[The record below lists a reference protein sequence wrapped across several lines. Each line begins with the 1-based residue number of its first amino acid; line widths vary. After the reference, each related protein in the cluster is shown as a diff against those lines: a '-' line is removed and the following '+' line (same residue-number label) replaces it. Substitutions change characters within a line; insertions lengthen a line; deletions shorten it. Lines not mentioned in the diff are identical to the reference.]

1 MHYSTTPTTLANA
14 LRGIADHSWYERA
27 LCYGMDIKE
36 ADKTFFPE
44 ASATEDIER
53 AKMICGHCPVR
64 QECFNAAMDTGS
76 RFGVRAGL
84 TESERRKY
92 HKKVSERLDYQ
103 RVEAVFQGRDVALS
117 TTERDHVVRKTVQLG
132 WSIEKVGKLL
142 RTEHDYTRKLM
153 NKQRK
158 AIAAEQKKAATEQAA
173 ALTNAEVVNSP
184 KASVS
189 PLVVDFRTAA

>member
-1 MHYSTTPTTLANA
+1 MHTTTHATLADV

-27 LCYGMDIKE
+27 LCYGMDIEE

-44 ASATEDIER
+44 ASATDDIKR

-64 QECFNAAMDTGS
+64 QECFDAAMDTGS
-76 RFGVRAGL
+76 RIGIRAGL

-92 HKKVSERLDYQ
+92 HKKVSERLDY
-103 RVEAVFQGRDVALS
+103 RRIEAVFRGRDVALS
-117 TTERDHVVRKTVQLG
+117 TTERDRVVRKAVQLG
-132 WSIEKVGKLL
+132 WSIERLGKLL

-158 AIAAEQKKAATEQAA
+158 ELAAEQKAAEEQEA
-173 ALTNAEVVNSP
+173 ALTNAEVVNTP
-184 KASVS
+184 KAPAPS
-189 PLVVDFRTAA
+189 LVVDFRTAA